1 MAIVENHFAPN
12 LIKSIHDGHGPE
24 HPCYIYLK
32 MKSKESKVNI
42 YKKLMSWIDVNRDS
56 AYLYTAIQISDK
68 LKVEID
74 LEKEVN

>member
-1 MAIVENHFAPN
+1 MVI
-12 LIKSIHDGHGPE
+12 E

-56 AYLYTAIQISDK
+56 AYLYTASQISDK